1 MVQPAEQLDESP
13 KNLYERL
20 VTALEQAELSHQG
33 KLDLPAIELDSGS
46 NPTLDE
52 VRVKVEAM
60 MRGKKNS
67 M

>member
-1 MVQPAEQLDESP
+1 MVQPTEQLDESAN
-13 KNLYERL
+13 NLYERL
-20 VTALEQAELSHQG
+20 VTALAQAELSRQG
-33 KLDLPAIELDSGS
+33 KLDLPTIELDSGS

-60 MRGKKNS
+60 MRDKKNS